1 MSAPPGGVA
10 IALELS
16 SAPGS
21 LAATAAGR
29 VVERELERT
38 RAHAADLLPRLGGLL
53 AELGQPASAIATIVV
68 GLGPGSFTA
77 LRVALASA
85 LGLGRGLGAALRGV
99 PSFEALARAEL
110 SSGERGAVVL
120 DARAGELYV
129 AVYQRS
135 PQALCVQLA
144 PRVARAAELTELLD
158 GVDVLLADDATRAAA
173 GLDPR
178 AFRRVSAAKPSAAQ
192 VLALGL
198 EHYAA
203 HGAHSPNELEPLYLR
218 AFAATRRSV

>member
-1 MSAPPGGVA
+1 MSSRAAGVA

-21 LAATAAGR
+21 LAVAAAGR
-29 VVERELERT
+29 QVERELANS
-38 RAHAADLLPRLGGLL
+38 RAHAADLLVQLRSALD
-53 AELGQPASAIATIVV
+53 ELERPASAVDAIAV

-77 LRVALASA
+77 LRVAAASA
-85 LGLGRGLGAALRGV
+85 LGLARGVGARLRGV
-99 PSFEALARAEL
+99 PSFEALARGEL
-110 SSGERGAVVL
+110 RQGERGAVVL

-129 AVYQRS
+129 AVYERS
-135 PQALCVQLA
+135 ESALLA
-144 PRVARAAELTELLD
+144 RVPPRVARAADLGALLTQ
-158 GVDVLLADDATRAAA
+158 VDVLLTDEPTCATA

-178 AFRRVSAAKPSAAQ
+178 AFQRVSAARPAATQ

-198 EHYAA
+198 EQLAA
-203 HGAHSPNELEPLYLR
+203 HGPHAPHELEPLYLR